1 MYNELNPLKIVFAD
15 DHEVVRA
22 GIRRLLSMDK
32 SLRVLDEANNGRDA
46 LELVLYHKPDIALLD
61 IMMPQM
67 SGIEVTRELKA
78 MKVESFIVILTAFE
92 DGSHLEQALSAGAD
106 GYLTKDIP
114 AKELISALHTV
125 VTGERV
131 FSKSIVLLAQNK
143 FMTRGSQ
150 IEPHIKITKR
160 EQEILNLI
168 AMGKSSNDIADTLFL
183 SVRTVES
190 HRYNIMQKL
199 GIKNTAGL
207 IRFAVLNNDEYK
219 DTLLTDEN

>member
-1 MYNELNPLKIVFAD
+1 LYNELNPIKIVFAD

-22 GIRRLLSMDK
+22 GLRRLLSIDK
-32 SLRVLDEANNGRDA
+32 TIRIMDEANNGKDA
-46 LELVLYHKPDIALLD
+46 LDLILYHKPDIALLD

-67 SGIEVTRELKA
+67 TGVEVAQIIKSKQPETL
-78 MKVESFIVILTAFE
+78 IVMLTAFE
-92 DGSHLEQALSAGAD
+92 DATHLEQALSAGAD

-114 AKELISALHTV
+114 SKELISALHNV
-125 VTGERV
+125 MLGERV
-131 FSKSIVLLAQNK
+131 FSKSIVLLVQNK

-150 IEPHIKITKR
+150 NEPHIKITKR

-168 AMGKSSNDIADTLFL
+168 AAGRTSTEIADKLFL

-190 HRYNIMQKL
+190 HRYNLMQKL

-207 IRFAVLNNDEYK
+207 IRFAVMNT
-219 DTLLTDEN
+219 DTFSN

>member
-1 MYNELNPLKIVFAD
+1 MYNELNPIKIVFAD

-22 GIRRLLSMDK
+22 GLRRLLSIDK
-32 SLRVLDEANNGRDA
+32 TIRIMDEANNGKDA
-46 LELVLYHKPDIALLD
+46 LDLILYHKPDIALLD

-67 SGIEVTRELKA
+67 TGVEVAQIIKSKQPETL
-78 MKVESFIVILTAFE
+78 IVMLTAFE
-92 DGSHLEQALSAGAD
+92 DATHLEQALSAGAD

-114 AKELISALHTV
+114 SKELISALHNV
-125 VTGERV
+125 MLGERV
-131 FSKSIVLLAQNK
+131 FSKSIVLLVQNK

-150 IEPHIKITKR
+150 NEPHIKITKR

-168 AMGKSSNDIADTLFL
+168 AAGRTSTEIADKLFL

-190 HRYNIMQKL
+190 HRYNLMQKL

-207 IRFAVLNNDEYK
+207 IRFAVMNT
-219 DTLLTDEN
+219 DTFSN